1 MVQYKKKVEDLE
13 MNKYIKK
20 ALKYVYKIVIVASLV
35 SVNVTCLG
43 RYYQEEMDEQLE
55 TLRKYKDE

>member
-1 MVQYKKKVEDLE
+1 

-35 SVNVTCLG
+35 SMNVTCLV
-43 RYYQEEMDEQLE
+43 RYYQEEMDEQLD